1 MQKSENIDALA
12 KALCKAQAEM
22 VPAVKDS
29 DNPFFKSKYADYSSV
44 WKACHKALTNNG
56 LAVGQ
61 LMEPSEKGI
70 LLTTIIMHESGQW
83 LSGSQPISAI
93 KQDPQGIGSA
103 ITYARRYGL
112 AAILALP
119 QEDDDGEIAMNRSAQ
134 KFQGGIRIP
143 VDLGLSPLI
152 HGEPPQIHPQIS
164 AIKKVTANALPG
176 DFSFSPQILVDD
188 FILPFGKEGEK
199 GKKLKDLPR
208 HRIESARDWAV
219 SKDKFGQFVDAAN
232 AYLKTTDPL
241 NEELP
246 Y

>member
-1 MQKSENIDALA
+1 MQKSELIDALA

-152 HGEPPQIHPQIS
+152 HGE
-164 AIKKVTANALPG
+164 
-176 DFSFSPQILVDD
+176 SPQKYPQTPVDVSYSPVIGALKSDPGD

-199 GKKLKDLPR
+199 GKKLKELQR